1 MGWSSGQG
9 PNRPPPGAAGAKLPA
24 DRNRYEHEFGEE
36 EAEEEPSIVY
46 VRQEAPSLLWRSI
59 VQGFGLAL
67 GFFLG
72 TATLWIL
79 LAFLLALLFHQAAP
93 GIPNL

>member
-1 MGWSSGQG
+1 MGWPTGQG
-9 PNRPPPGAAGAKLPA
+9 PNRPRSGASGTNPPAEG
-24 DRNRYEHEFGEE
+24 NRYEQEFGEQDG
-36 EAEEEPSIVY
+36 EEEPSVVY

-72 TATLWIL
+72 TAAIWIL
-79 LAFLLALLFHQAAP
+79 VSLLLALLFHQAAP
-93 GIPNL
+93 GIPSL

>member
-1 MGWSSGQG
+1 MGWPSGQG
-9 PNRPPPGAAGAKLPA
+9 PNRPRSGASGANPPTGWEPLQKES
-24 DRNRYEHEFGEE
+24 RE
-36 EAEEEPSIVY
+36 EALEEPDVVY
-46 VRQEAPSLLWRSI
+46 VRQEAPSPLWRSI

-79 LAFLLALLFHQAAP
+79 LALLLALLFHQAAP
-93 GIPNL
+93 NIPGL